1 MTLRQRVLSELEK
14 AGAHAFL
21 TGLVRASLGD
31 SEAAFADID
40 SIDNWTAD
48 ADWPVLAARYL
59 FPDVLDPLRSDPRY
73 DRMLRSID
81 RAWGLVM

>member
-1 MTLRQRVLSELEK
+1 MILSQLEV

-21 TGLVRASLGD
+21 SALVHAGLGNSD
-31 SEAAFADID
+31 AAFAHIE

-59 FPDVLDPLRSDPRY
+59 FPEVLDPLRSDPRY